1 MSTSG
6 SAYNFYQVTKLRD
19 DGSNWLA
26 YKGRTIHALKA
37 RNLFRH
43 LEGAARKPYEYLPK
57 DLNTPGSPLLLEDR
71 STEATAK
78 QIEENEEKLDAYAQ
92 KEAQVVQQIV
102 STVNDRILL
111 LIEELKSPTAAQVW
125 QLVC

>member
-1 MSTSG
+1 
-6 SAYNFYQVTKLRD
+6 YQVTKLRD

-43 LEGAARKPYEYLPK
+43 LEGTARKPYEYLPK
-57 DLNTPGSPLLLEDR
+57 DLNTPDR

-92 KEAQVVQQIV
+92 KEAQVIQQIV

-111 LIEELKSPTAAQVW
+111 LIEE
-125 QLVC
+125 